1 MLPPAG
7 RLGTWATHGVC
18 AAEALQRCPSGL
30 DVPQAA
36 TLSVNPLTALRLLDD
51 FVALRTGDVIALDAA
66 NSAVGRATLQ
76 LAAVRRLRCLAFVRD
91 RPDFDALAEELRLL
105 GASEVLC
112 SGSGRARRA
121 AEQLPPARLALNA
134 VGGESAGE
142 LASMLGPGG
151 VLVTYGGMSKRPLLL
166 STSSFIFKGLTAR
179 GFWLTEWVKSAPPEV
194 RVRLRLGYAA
204 AHRKRW
210 LRGHL
215 GCRQCSIASACP
227 GASTLTRTPASG

>member
-1 MLPPAG
+1 VLPAAG

-18 AAEALQRCPSGL
+18 AAEALQRCPAGL
-30 DVPQAA
+30 DVRLAA

-105 GASEVLC
+105 GASEVLR

-121 AEQLPPARLALNA
+121 AEPRLPPARLALNA

-142 LASMLGPGG
+142 LASMLGPSG

-166 STSSFIFKGLTAR
+166 STSSFIFKGLTAH

-204 AHRKRW
+204 AHRNRW
-210 LRGHL
+210 L
-215 GCRQCSIASACP
+215 
-227 GASTLTRTPASG
+227 